1 MEPMTAFL
9 MAMQA
14 AGLVSSAY
22 SYKNKVGQIKLGR
35 QLEQEQFTTNLQAI
49 KLESDQQSL
58 MAMRQLRKNIGSQ
71 EAANAALGRSGG
83 SAYSGIAES
92 YKSYNEDERT
102 RRLNLLAKESQLR
115 AGNVL
120 SGLHTLESETRL
132 GQELTSQ
139 ILNTL
144 PTTSLFDSFKNTSK
158 RSTVSRAG
166 SSASKSIEQFNWG
179 I

>member
-22 SYKNKVGQIKLGR
+22 SYKNKMNQIQLGR
-35 QLEQEQFTTNLQAI
+35 QLEQEQFSTNLQAI

-58 MAMRQLRKNIGSQ
+58 IALRQVRKNIGSQ
-71 EAANAALGRSGG
+71 VAANAALGRSGG
-83 SAYSGIAES
+83 SAYAGIAES
-92 YKSYNEDERT
+92 YRSYNEDERT
-102 RRLNLLAKESQLR
+102 RRLNLLSKESQLR

-120 SGLHTLESETRL
+120 SGLHTLESETQL
-132 GQELTSQ
+132 GQALTSQ

-144 PTTSLFDSFKNTSK
+144 PTTSLFDSFKNASK

-166 SSASKSIEQFNWG
+166 ESASKSLEQFNWG